1 MSFPLT
7 ILRGQRA
14 KLEFIDRAA
23 LRQWLEAESQA
34 WAWLLDG
41 DWTAAMAL
49 AEQVM
54 TRQCAAL
61 EQLRG
66 EADAHYSGAEA
77 DAQAARLRQALQD
90 GYAGSTPALCRDDAG
105 AGEILAE
112 AARVPL
118 LALGMLAQALAL
130 ADSADE
136 APAVAQGRL
145 RWLRAQPE
153 LLRAELQV
161 RQQQLAER
169 EQALAQQQN
178 LLTQTLDELE
188 RTQERKEAQISAS
201 HVLRELDQA
210 RQANARTLG
219 WLAGLMLAWLALAVW
234 GLQQVLAI
242 THPTPPTLPAECLQT
257 GPPSP
262 LCQVLAEQA
271 KTLVWRQWGERLALF
286 AFVMTVFGWGMRW
299 LGGMLQDSWRAGQSA
314 ARRWATLNVVLAD
327 EKRKLVG
334 NGDADLARIRQ
345 EVFGDAPASKADEKK
360 TDEKKPEPALELPSK
375 QLGELAD
382 VLKKI
387 RDIFSSAGK

>member
-14 KLEFIDRAA
+14 KLEFIDLAA
-23 LRQWLEAESQA
+23 LRQWLAAENQA
-34 WAWLLDG
+34 WAWLLDN
-41 DWTAAMAL
+41 DWSDAAHL

-54 TRQCAAL
+54 ARQCAAL

-66 EADAHYSGAEA
+66 EAEASYSGTEA

-90 GYAGSTPALCRDDAG
+90 GYTGPAAALCRDDAG
-105 AGEILAE
+105 VVEILAE
-112 AARVPL
+112 AAQAPL
-118 LALGMLAQALAL
+118 RALGMLAQALDV

-145 RWLRAQPE
+145 HWLRIRPE
-153 LLRAELQV
+153 RLRAELQV

-169 EQALAQQQN
+169 EQALAQA
-178 LLTQTLDELE
+178 LDELE
-188 RTQERKEAQISAS
+188 LSQERKAAQVSAS
-201 HVLRELDQA
+201 HVLRELDQS
-210 RQANARTLG
+210 RRANSRTLF
-219 WLAGLMLAWLALAVW
+219 WLAGLMFLWLVLAVLGLWLALV
-234 GLQQVLAI
+234 I
-242 THPTPPTLPAECLQT
+242 THPTPPSLPADCLKP
-257 GPPSP
+257 GPLNP

-271 KTLVWRQWGERLALF
+271 KTQVWRQWGERLALF

-299 LGGMLQDSWRAGQSA
+299 LGGMLQDAWRAGQSA
-314 ARRWATLNVVLAD
+314 ARRWATLSVVLAD

-345 EVFGDAPASKADEKK
+345 EVFGDTPASKP
-360 TDEKKPEPALELPSK
+360 DEKKPEPTLELPSK

-387 RDIFSSAGK
+387 RDLFSSAGK

>member
-14 KLEFIDRAA
+14 KLEFIDLAA
-23 LRQWLEAESQA
+23 LRQWLAAENQA
-34 WAWLLDG
+34 WAWLLDN
-41 DWTAAMAL
+41 DWSEAAHL

-54 TRQCAAL
+54 ARQCAAL

-66 EADAHYSGAEA
+66 EAEASYSGTEA

-90 GYAGSTPALCRDDAG
+90 GYTGPAAALCRDDAG
-105 AGEILAE
+105 VVEILAE
-112 AARVPL
+112 AAQAPL
-118 LALGMLAQALAL
+118 RALGMLAQALDV

-145 RWLRAQPE
+145 HWLRIRPE
-153 LLRAELQV
+153 RLRAELQV

-169 EQALAQQQN
+169 EQALAQA
-178 LLTQTLDELE
+178 LDELE
-188 RTQERKEAQISAS
+188 LSQERKAAQVSAS
-201 HVLRELDQA
+201 HVLRELDQS
-210 RQANARTLG
+210 RRANSRTLF
-219 WLAGLMLAWLALAVW
+219 WLAGLMFLWLVLAVLGLWLALV
-234 GLQQVLAI
+234 I
-242 THPTPPTLPAECLQT
+242 THPTPPSLPADCLKP
-257 GPPSP
+257 GPLNP

-271 KTLVWRQWGERLALF
+271 KTQVWRQWGERLALF

-299 LGGMLQDSWRAGQSA
+299 LGGMLQDAWRAGQSA
-314 ARRWATLNVVLAD
+314 ARRWATLSVVLAD

-345 EVFGDAPASKADEKK
+345 EVFGDTPASKP
-360 TDEKKPEPALELPSK
+360 DEKKPEPTLELPSK

-387 RDIFSSAGK
+387 RDLFSSAGK